1 MANEFSRKESALD
14 YQIYQGREHTQV
26 NWNQMSRGINETF
39 NKIAED
45 REARK
50 KEIDDETDAV
60 LNQLEKAD
68 AYNSK
73 TLGDQVNML
82 ATQMREQV
90 TTLNGI
96 VKRGGMKPAEFLQF
110 IQKAKDNIANWGI
123 ASKDWDASFVKAT
136 ERQQLGEDGVKIA
149 SATET
154 FIKDE
159 LQSFGNLNNV
169 VPWVSPKGNVYS
181 VRMIDDGNGNQIMPD
196 YDTHPE
202 NYLPYS
208 SINNK
213 INYEDNGNKYD
224 VKTLVANNVDD
235 IGTFITSYI
244 EDYTLLEGGGA
255 VVTTEGARQM
265 NSILKDENG
274 EAYQAFDTLRESIVD
289 SIVLTDGLGAVG
301 DSQIPNVANIIE
313 QHGIKGKDGNLY
325 KFAQSEEQF
334 RQLYPNSSIDN
345 FIKVD
350 VGTTPPTYT
359 YTEDMIEAA
368 RDYVRLQVESQVG
381 YKREKAGFKTGQQE
395 NASSAAQTEKL
406 DIIGGEA
413 GQIADILTADQAN
426 ATAIMQTLISDLNT
440 DVEGGAAGRIT
451 NFDIQPTTIDIFRD
465 GMPPVSI
472 ERAAQSTQDVN
483 QDGVVDSKDKDPVS
497 LLNEITSL
505 YKTLTGKDATRV
517 QIEKALEQQGYDL
530 DVLKKSGIVVSGK
543 GTQEAIS
550 ADYTDSTKIDAEGKT
565 LFDLVKDELGG
576 GGPGSETGLGGIFTT
591 DTTDRNQLA
600 TIFRKAMKKSLK
612 TNLAKLFPDEKVK
625 MTLISDEK
633 ADAAVLEYVKDR
645 LPSGATSEQIA
656 AETNRLFPN
665 RDGDDEVIM
674 IRIAGK
680 NTIFQLDND
689 NYTNSDVTNEIA
701 RILNEAANR
710 VNTVRASSG
719 RLSAMEI
726 RAANPRREGESRQEY
741 NQRMKK
747 LFTDQNN

>member
-14 YQIYQGREHTQV
+14 YQIYQGRENTQV
-26 NWNQMSRGINETF
+26 NWNQMARGINKTF

-136 ERQQLGEDGVKIA
+136 ERQQFGEDGVKIA
-149 SATET
+149 SATES
-154 FIKDE
+154 FIKDQ

-169 VPWVSPKGNVYS
+169 VPWLSPKGNVYS

-196 YDTHPE
+196 YDSHPE

-274 EAYQAFDTLRESIVD
+274 EAYQAFDALRESIVD
-289 SIVLTDGLGAVG
+289 TVVLTDGPGSVG
-301 DSQIPNVANIIE
+301 ESQIPNVANIIE

-395 NASSAAQTEKL
+395 SSSSAAKAEKL

-440 DVEGGAAGRIT
+440 DVEPGAAGRIT

-465 GMPPVSI
+465 GLPPVSI

-517 QIEKALEQQGYDL
+517 QIEKALEQQGYDV

-543 GTQEAIS
+543 GTQEAIG
-550 ADYTDSTKIDAEGKT
+550 ADYTDSTKIDADGTT
-565 LFDLVKDELGG
+565 LFDLVEDELGG

-612 TNLAKLFPDEKVK
+612 TNLATIFPDEKVK
-625 MTLISDEK
+625 MTLISDNK
-633 ADAAVLEYVKDR
+633 ADASVQEYVKDR
-645 LPSGATSEQIA
+645 LPSGATSEEIA

-665 RDGDDEVIM
+665 RSGGDEVVM

-680 NTIFQLDND
+680 NTLFQLDND
-689 NYTNSDVTNEIA
+689 NYTNSDVSNEIA

-726 RAANPRREGESRQEY
+726 RAANPRKEGESRQEY

>member
-14 YQIYQGREHTQV
+14 YQIYQGRENTQV

-289 SIVLTDGLGAVG
+289 SIVLTDCR
-301 DSQIPNVANIIE
+301 S
-313 QHGIKGKDGNLY
+313 
-325 KFAQSEEQF
+325 
-334 RQLYPNSSIDN
+334 
-345 FIKVD
+345 
-350 VGTTPPTYT
+350 
-359 YTEDMIEAA
+359 
-368 RDYVRLQVESQVG
+368 
-381 YKREKAGFKTGQQE
+381 
-395 NASSAAQTEKL
+395 
-406 DIIGGEA
+406 
-413 GQIADILTADQAN
+413 
-426 ATAIMQTLISDLNT
+426 
-440 DVEGGAAGRIT
+440 
-451 NFDIQPTTIDIFRD
+451 
-465 GMPPVSI
+465 
-472 ERAAQSTQDVN
+472 
-483 QDGVVDSKDKDPVS
+483 
-497 LLNEITSL
+497 
-505 YKTLTGKDATRV
+505 
-517 QIEKALEQQGYDL
+517 
-530 DVLKKSGIVVSGK
+530 
-543 GTQEAIS
+543 
-550 ADYTDSTKIDAEGKT
+550 
-565 LFDLVKDELGG
+565 
-576 GGPGSETGLGGIFTT
+576 
-591 DTTDRNQLA
+591 
-600 TIFRKAMKKSLK
+600 
-612 TNLAKLFPDEKVK
+612 
-625 MTLISDEK
+625 
-633 ADAAVLEYVKDR
+633 
-645 LPSGATSEQIA
+645 
-656 AETNRLFPN
+656 
-665 RDGDDEVIM
+665 
-674 IRIAGK
+674 
-680 NTIFQLDND
+680 
-689 NYTNSDVTNEIA
+689 
-701 RILNEAANR
+701 
-710 VNTVRASSG
+710 
-719 RLSAMEI
+719 
-726 RAANPRREGESRQEY
+726 
-741 NQRMKK
+741 
-747 LFTDQNN
+747 